1 MMTHDT
7 STPTLPVVRIYSDTD
22 GISHIADEEIPLIPP
37 DRIRSTHFTKV
48 KSVAFRML
56 PVGMFRDWHPTP
68 LRQYVIINSG
78 IVEVGTADGQI
89 RQTGPGSV
97 TLLEDTEGK
106 GHTTRVVGDTPAI
119 VAFIPLASEEK

>member
-1 MMTHDT
+1 MVSKT
-7 STPTLPVVRIYSDTD
+7 SAPILPVVRIYSDAE
-22 GISHIADEEIPLIPP
+22 GISHIADDQIILFEP
-37 DRIRSTHFTKV
+37 DAARSTHFTRT

-56 PVGMFRDWHPTP
+56 PAGMFRDWHPTP

-78 IVEVGTADGQI
+78 AVEVGTADGQV

-106 GHTTRVVGDTPAI
+106 GHTTRVIGDAPAF
-119 VAFIPLASEEK
+119 VAFIPLAFD